1 MTKTDNGNNPKNEIR
16 PDIEKVDSTIGLNN
30 KPDSGL
36 DEQPKIDS
44 LTAVIRDETHQDLTT
59 VDKFDSTKCD
69 LNIVLEVSENQD
81 NLDLKLVSRFL
92 RTLNGECTNNVEFS
106 EFSNEMLFVVLV
118 KRPDLFLKSYKSQIH
133 VIDTGY
139 INSELQSP
147 LHDLIPLKEIIA
159 KIDSI
164 DFDPEIKKMIFNN
177 LEKGKWW

>member
-1 MTKTDNGNNPKNEIR
+1 
-16 PDIEKVDSTIGLNN
+16 
-30 KPDSGL
+30 PDSGL

-133 VIDTGY
+133 VI
-139 INSELQSP
+139 
-147 LHDLIPLKEIIA
+147 
-159 KIDSI
+159 
-164 DFDPEIKKMIFNN
+164 
-177 LEKGKWW
+177 